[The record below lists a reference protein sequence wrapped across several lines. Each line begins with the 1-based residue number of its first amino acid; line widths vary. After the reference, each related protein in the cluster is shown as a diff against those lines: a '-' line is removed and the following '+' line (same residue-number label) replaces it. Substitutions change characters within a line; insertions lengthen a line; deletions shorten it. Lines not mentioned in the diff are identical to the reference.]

1 MKIQIS
7 HIRKSYRHKEVLKD
21 ITFSASSGTAIGI
34 LGENGCGKSTL
45 LGILAGAL
53 KADEGE
59 FLLDGSSLPE
69 TGDLLRRPVL
79 RSHVVGYVPQTTPLL
94 EELSVKDNLRLW
106 YPGGSDTLSQE
117 LKSGVLRDLQV
128 QDFLN
133 RQVLKLSGGMKKRVS
148 IGCAVANHPQILILD
163 EPGAALD
170 LVCKEVILD
179 YLQGFCRQGGIVIM
193 ASHEIQEIV
202 SCSRTFILKDGTL
215 KPYTFDEL
223 QMKKVL
229 RTYPAMLLMTFLLA
243 LILGAMLYLQS
254 SKAANTMTGD
264 EDSKA
269 AIGIVGSDS
278 SPYLKMGIRLLQ
290 NLDPSKVA
298 VRFQQLS
305 HEDALASLKKGKLSA
320 VIIIPEGLTD
330 KLLSGDV
337 SSKMTL
343 ILPDSGAS
351 LEPLLIRELSA
362 CVSVIIGQME
372 SASYALADFYTA
384 SGVTS
389 AEDISDAQTDLLYRS
404 IRKLLSRSQM
414 FTLRRM
420 KTAGTLTIDVPVTI
434 YAPIIPSRS
443 CFISGD
449 FMHSVRLYLNIC
461 PWFCSCCC

>member
-94 EELSVKDNLRLW
+94 EELSVKDNLRTPLLEELSVKDNLRLW

-179 YLQGFCRQGGIVIM
+179 YLQGFCRQ
-193 ASHEIQEIV
+193 
-202 SCSRTFILKDGTL
+202 
-215 KPYTFDEL
+215 
-223 QMKKVL
+223 
-229 RTYPAMLLMTFLLA
+229 
-243 LILGAMLYLQS
+243 
-254 SKAANTMTGD
+254 
-264 EDSKA
+264 
-269 AIGIVGSDS
+269 
-278 SPYLKMGIRLLQ
+278 
-290 NLDPSKVA
+290 
-298 VRFQQLS
+298 
-305 HEDALASLKKGKLSA
+305 
-320 VIIIPEGLTD
+320 
-330 KLLSGDV
+330 
-337 SSKMTL
+337 
-343 ILPDSGAS
+343 
-351 LEPLLIRELSA
+351 
-362 CVSVIIGQME
+362 
-372 SASYALADFYTA
+372 
-384 SGVTS
+384 
-389 AEDISDAQTDLLYRS
+389 
-404 IRKLLSRSQM
+404 
-414 FTLRRM
+414 
-420 KTAGTLTIDVPVTI
+420 TI
-434 YAPIIPSRS
+434 YI
-443 CFISGD
+443 
-449 FMHSVRLYLNIC
+449 
-461 PWFCSCCC
+461 

>member
-106 YPGGSDTLSQE
+106 YPGGSDALSQE

-215 KPYTFDEL
+215 KPYTFD
-223 QMKKVL
+223 
-229 RTYPAMLLMTFLLA
+229 
-243 LILGAMLYLQS
+243 
-254 SKAANTMTGD
+254 GD
-264 EDSKA
+264 
-269 AIGIVGSDS
+269 I
-278 SPYLKMGIRLLQ
+278 
-290 NLDPSKVA
+290 
-298 VRFQQLS
+298 
-305 HEDALASLKKGKLSA
+305 GKL
-320 VIIIPEGLTD
+320 VH
-330 KLLSGDV
+330 
-337 SSKMTL
+337 
-343 ILPDSGAS
+343 
-351 LEPLLIRELSA
+351 
-362 CVSVIIGQME
+362 
-372 SASYALADFYTA
+372 AL
-384 SGVTS
+384 
-389 AEDISDAQTDLLYRS
+389 
-404 IRKLLSRSQM
+404 
-414 FTLRRM
+414 
-420 KTAGTLTIDVPVTI
+420 
-434 YAPIIPSRS
+434 
-443 CFISGD
+443 
-449 FMHSVRLYLNIC
+449 
-461 PWFCSCCC
+461 

>member
-170 LVCKEVILD
+170 LV
-179 YLQGFCRQGGIVIM
+179 GIVIM

-215 KPYTFDEL
+215 KPYTFD
-223 QMKKVL
+223 
-229 RTYPAMLLMTFLLA
+229 
-243 LILGAMLYLQS
+243 
-254 SKAANTMTGD
+254 GD
-264 EDSKA
+264 
-269 AIGIVGSDS
+269 I
-278 SPYLKMGIRLLQ
+278 
-290 NLDPSKVA
+290 
-298 VRFQQLS
+298 
-305 HEDALASLKKGKLSA
+305 GKL
-320 VIIIPEGLTD
+320 VH
-330 KLLSGDV
+330 
-337 SSKMTL
+337 
-343 ILPDSGAS
+343 
-351 LEPLLIRELSA
+351 
-362 CVSVIIGQME
+362 
-372 SASYALADFYTA
+372 AL
-384 SGVTS
+384 
-389 AEDISDAQTDLLYRS
+389 
-404 IRKLLSRSQM
+404 
-414 FTLRRM
+414 
-420 KTAGTLTIDVPVTI
+420 
-434 YAPIIPSRS
+434 
-443 CFISGD
+443 
-449 FMHSVRLYLNIC
+449 
-461 PWFCSCCC
+461 